1 MVVLGDRYE
10 IFAAAQAAMIAR
22 IPIAHIHGGEA
33 TEGAFDE
40 SIRHAVT
47 KMSHF
52 HFTAAETYRRRVIQM
67 GESPDRV
74 SNFGAPGL
82 DNVTK
87 LKLLDRDEFEKA
99 IDFSL
104 GNLSF
109 LVTYHPV
116 TLSDS
121 DPGKSLNEL
130 LEAIDHFPEAKII
143 FTKANADMSG
153 RIINR
158 RIDAYIAENRVRA
171 KVFTSMGQLL
181 YLSAMKNT
189 DIVIGNSSS
198 GIVEAPAFHKPT
210 INIGMRQQGRLKA
223 ESILDCEEN
232 EQKIV
237 EAIRR
242 GLSDEFKKIAEN
254 AENPYGS
261 GNASFRI
268 KEYLKNASLTNI
280 LMKKFYEAGNG

>member
-1 MVVLGDRYE
+1 
-10 IFAAAQAAMIAR
+10 
-22 IPIAHIHGGEA
+22 
-33 TEGAFDE
+33 
-40 SIRHAVT
+40 
-47 KMSHF
+47 
-52 HFTAAETYRRRVIQM
+52 
-67 GESPDRV
+67 
-74 SNFGAPGL
+74 
-82 DNVTK
+82 
-87 LKLLDRDEFEKA
+87 
-99 IDFSL
+99 
-104 GNLSF
+104 
-109 LVTYHPV
+109 
-116 TLSDS
+116 
-121 DPGKSLNEL
+121 
-130 LEAIDHFPEAKII
+130 
-143 FTKANADMSG
+143 
-153 RIINR
+153 
-158 RIDAYIAENRVRA
+158 
-171 KVFTSMGQLL
+171 MGQLL